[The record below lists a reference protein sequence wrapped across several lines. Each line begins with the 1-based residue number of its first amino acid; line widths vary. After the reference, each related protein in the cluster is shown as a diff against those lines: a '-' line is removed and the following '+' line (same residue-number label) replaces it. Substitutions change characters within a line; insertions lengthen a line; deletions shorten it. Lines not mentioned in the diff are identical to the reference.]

1 MKNLELIVKFIFIFF
16 IIFDIKSENIEEEI
30 NYEDEYNK
38 NIEKF
43 DVFENNENNKKNDKL
58 NKDNDINK
66 KNLENNENDNKDK
79 NEYNKNIKDITKDY
93 NNKNNIKNL
102 IILKRFIDNDKLSR
116 ILRLFISFGIILDP
130 TVIIYN
136 KKIKDD
142 IGENFEINIL
152 SGVRLSLDYIPTNVL
167 NKYIGLV
174 RKYRIFWAKLKDSEF
189 FVTEG
194 LKNDYSNY
202 IFGIQGGIGISLPLN
217 IRYDKIMF
225 NNDNDINKNIHS
237 INFLGGFK
245 FEIGDFDSN
254 PQYIKKLFPTKLV
267 FEVMYILDLKKW
279 FSFYISSSF
288 YQCFSPVYLLSF
300 KLKDLKNVFNTLNKF
315 QWNFDITI
323 GICGLNFPI

>member
-1 MKNLELIVKFIFIFF
+1 MKNLKLIVKFIFIFF

-217 IRYDKIMF
+217 VRYDKIMF

-245 FEIGDFDSN
+245 FDIGDFDSN
-254 PQYIKKLFPTKLV
+254 PHYIKKLFPTKLV
-267 FEVMYILDLKKW
+267 FELMYILDLKKW